1 MGASVVTSMDAY
13 ESIVDCL
20 VWSVVARSITPAQS
34 IPDDE
39 DDPADYPPVINPDL
53 DGKNG
58 SIRRICALE
67 SRNKSC
73 MAAPPHAASE
83 SIDHLIRKIFN
94 GS

>member
-39 DDPADYPPVINPDL
+39 DDPADYPPVIN
-53 DGKNG
+53 G